1 MLRTASVAIL
11 ILAGSALG
19 ALLLCAVVLRILLSA
34 AFALS
39 GIRRRMTQGTQILD
53 W

>member
-1 MLRTASVAIL
+1 MLRATSIAIL

-19 ALLLCAVVLRILLSA
+19 ALLLCALAMRILLSA

-39 GIRRRMTQGTQILD
+39 GIRRRVTQGTQVLD

>member
-1 MLRTASVAIL
+1 MLRTASIAVL

-19 ALLLCAVVLRILLSA
+19 AVLLCALMLRLLLSA
-34 AFALS
+34 AFAVS
-39 GIRRRMTQGTQILD
+39 GIRRRMPHGTQVLD